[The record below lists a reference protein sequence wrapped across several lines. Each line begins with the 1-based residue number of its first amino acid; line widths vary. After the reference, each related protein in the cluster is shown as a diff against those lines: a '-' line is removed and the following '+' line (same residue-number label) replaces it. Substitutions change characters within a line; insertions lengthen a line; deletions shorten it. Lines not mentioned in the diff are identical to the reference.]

1 MEELPAC
8 AHITKILNG
17 IRACSKPSWER
28 LNCNT
33 SKGAF
38 RRAFRN
44 RNAYGPKRCL
54 GEQRSGDLI
63 QFEAG
68 FPLHRWRLGSRGGA
82 GARDQRYVLAIAT
95 VIRARRWRISSG
107 TVTAS
112 QSDFSASPQTEKEP
126 LSLSLSK
133 RLGQLQ
139 GRLAVEQVRPCL
151 SMTQRRSL
159 MCLLSGG

>member
-68 FPLHRWRLGSRGGA
+68 FPLHRWRLGSRGGG
-82 GARDQRYVLAIAT
+82 GARDHRYVLAIAT

-151 SMTQRRSL
+151 SMTQRRA
-159 MCLLSGG
+159 LLC